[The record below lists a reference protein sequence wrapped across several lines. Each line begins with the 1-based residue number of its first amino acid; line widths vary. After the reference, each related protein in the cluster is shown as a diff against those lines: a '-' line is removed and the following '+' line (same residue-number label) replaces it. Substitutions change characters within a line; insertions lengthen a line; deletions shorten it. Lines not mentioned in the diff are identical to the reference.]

1 MSGCLNCL
9 LAGKGSVV
17 VNGSLSGSGSLS
29 IPAGVTSVS
38 LTGAGGIGTQTYN
51 PEVGSPSY
59 PGGLPPYQAAIQYY
73 NWSYVDSPTASVGT
87 LTPGF
92 PLIVGSVPH
101 WPPPTYGTAYGTN
114 VNINP
119 SYSVP
124 YVVSTVT
131 YYINIFNDHYI
142 ADVLGTYVPQQGEP
156 GYPSGLPPYQAS
168 YYSYT
173 YGPSTTASLNSNNA
187 SWQGGYGVV
196 VGTTSTQNLTSNG
209 LGQTLTYSIG
219 TGGFLNYSYTI

>member
-17 VNGSLSGSGSLS
+17 VSGSLSGSGSIS

-59 PGGLPPYQAAIQYY
+59 PGGLPPYSPAVYYY
-73 NWSYVDSPTASVGT
+73 NWTYTGSTITSSSGSPLYALGGGIPNNYPGYTPVSPVVSYNAG
-87 LTPGF
+87 
-92 PLIVGSVPH
+92 
-101 WPPPTYGTAYGTN
+101 
-114 VNINP
+114 P
-119 SYSVP
+119 SYSM
-124 YVVSTVT
+124 YNSGSGL
-131 YYINIFNDHYI
+131 YDNYHSDQYK
-142 ADVLGTYVPQQGEP
+142 ADTIGGILTPQQGEP
-156 GYPSGLPPYQAS
+156 AYPSGLPPYQSS

>member
-29 IPAGVTSVS
+29 IPAGATSVS

-59 PGGLPPYQAAIQYY
+59 PGGLPPYVAGIIVYPWVYQ
-73 NWSYVDSPTASVGT
+73 SSSVGP
-87 LTPGF
+87 PGAGPNYVIAYSNPTNF
-92 PLIVGSVPH
+92 PSFGAVYPDYILNLG
-101 WPPPTYGTAYGTN
+101 PPYSIFAGGLWTDTYFDIWKSASTGTVQG
-114 VNINP
+114 
-119 SYSVP
+119 
-124 YVVSTVT
+124 
-131 YYINIFNDHYI
+131 
-142 ADVLGTYVPQQGEP
+142 QQGEP

-196 VGTTSTQNLTSNG
+196 VGTTSTQNLASNG